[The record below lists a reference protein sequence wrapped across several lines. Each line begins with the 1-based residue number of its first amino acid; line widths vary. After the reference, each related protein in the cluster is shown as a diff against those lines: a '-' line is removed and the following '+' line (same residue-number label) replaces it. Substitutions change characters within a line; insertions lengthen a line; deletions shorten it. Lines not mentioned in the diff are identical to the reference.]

1 MRTPESPSKVIS
13 ISLDQETLSKLE
25 DMACCSGRSRSY
37 IIKEAINVMFDYIS
51 VEEDLNNDN

>member
-13 ISLDQETLSKLE
+13 ISLDQETLNKLE

-37 IIKEAINVMFDYIS
+37 IIKEAINDMFDNT
-51 VEEDLNNDN
+51 VEEDLIK

>member
-13 ISLDQETLSKLE
+13 ISLDPETMNKLD

-37 IIKEAINVMFDYIS
+37 IIREAINDMFDQT
-51 VEEDLNNDN
+51 VEENLNYDN